1 MKEILE
7 LLLKWWALFFCGIL
21 LFCIVVYAAMRGCY
35 ALKLLAKKVWK
46 ACPAI
51 IAITIFSVIYGGSK
65 SVGNRFSSDEGLKI
79 VSAEINIA
87 TNEVDD
93 TTLTVV
99 WTGPDTNQVV
109 YVREK
114 TTEYWSLI
122 TDANP
127 NWSFTTRSY
136 ENGTNTAV
144 WTISHGVAASNI
156 TAYAMFH
163 LGENDL
169 PPVEIVDMEGIE
181 VLSYGATSHSV
192 TMEYGINPDALGNI
206 LNYAVIDMAGNDNSW
221 VEMYRAVVM
230 PGDTEALTNS
240 VQFQG
245 FWVGRTTKWRAR
257 LEVVKP

>member
-21 LFCIVVYAAMRGCY
+21 SVCIVVYASKMGCD
-35 ALKLLAKKVWK
+35 ALKSLAKKVWK
-46 ACPAI
+46 ASPAI
-51 IAITIFSVIYGGSK
+51 FVIAIFSVIYGGSK
-65 SVGNRFSSDEGLKI
+65 SVKNYFSSDEGLTI
-79 VSAEINIA
+79 VSADINIA

-99 WTGPDTNQVV
+99 WTGPDTNQMV

-114 TTEYWSLI
+114 ATEYWSTLA
-122 TDANP
+122 DANP
-127 NWSFTTRSY
+127 NWTFTSRIY

-163 LGENDL
+163 LGENNL

-181 VLSYGATSHSV
+181 VLSFGATSHSV

-206 LNYAVIDMAGNDNSW
+206 LNYAVIDRSGNDNSW
-221 VEMYRAVVM
+221 IEMYRAVVM
-230 PGDTEALTNS
+230 PGNTEALTNS

-257 LEVVKP
+257 LEVIKP